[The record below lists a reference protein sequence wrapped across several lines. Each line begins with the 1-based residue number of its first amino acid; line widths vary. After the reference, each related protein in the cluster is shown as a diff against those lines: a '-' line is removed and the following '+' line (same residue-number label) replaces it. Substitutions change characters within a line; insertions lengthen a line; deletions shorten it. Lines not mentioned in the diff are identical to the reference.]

1 MLDKALFTLVDNVSE
16 EKGSKNRL
24 WGSYLGLSTKR
35 RVLYRPDWS
44 ERE

>member
-1 MLDKALFTLVDNVSE
+1 MLYKALFTLADNVSE

-24 WGSYLGLSTKR
+24 WGSNLGLSTER
-35 RVLYRPDWS
+35 WVLYSPEWS